1 MVETIGDY
9 EVIYKIRSERL
20 REFEEQNELI
30 NELKQ
35 QIEQLK
41 KRNYNLKSLL
51 LCILP
56 AFLNA
61 AIECL

>member
-1 MVETIGDY
+1 METIGDY
-9 EVIYKIRSERL
+9 ELQAVFKKIERD
-20 REFEEQNELI
+20 FEEQNELI

-51 LCILP
+51 LCKLP
-56 AFLNA
+56 PYLNA
-61 AIECL
+61 IIECL